1 MRSTAAPVKP
11 SLPALRVVSDVLD
24 EVEVDLESIQRD
36 LVLAERAGAAV
47 LVICALAVAGA
58 VAFVVVRRVR
68 QVRRRG
74 ALPAVPDGSWPPV
87 PPASRTAAT
96 DGRAERPGA

>member
-1 MRSTAAPVKP
+1 MRSTAAPAKP
-11 SLPALRVVSDVLD
+11 TLPALRVVSDVLD

-47 LVICALAVAGA
+47 LVIGALAVAGA

-68 QVRRRG
+68 RTGVP
-74 ALPAVPDGSWPPV
+74 PAVPDASWPPV
-87 PPASRTAAT
+87 PSATRTPVT
-96 DGRAERPGA
+96 DGPAGPPTA